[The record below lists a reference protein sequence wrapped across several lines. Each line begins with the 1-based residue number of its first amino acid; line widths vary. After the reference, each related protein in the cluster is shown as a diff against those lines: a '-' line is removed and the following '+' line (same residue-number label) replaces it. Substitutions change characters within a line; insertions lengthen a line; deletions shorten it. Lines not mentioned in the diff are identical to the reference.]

1 MSDRHK
7 IAAEWFIGLLIVI
20 AFLTLAT
27 GILPPEV
34 SR

>member
-1 MSDRHK
+1 MSRREK
-7 IAAEWFIGLLIVI
+7 VAAEWVIGLLIVI

-34 SR
+34 NR